1 MEKKSCFEASQL
13 NLLSLA
19 LLGDGVWSLYVRERL
34 ILTHDYSSGILSK
47 FTRDYVN
54 AVAQSQMLES
64 ILDMLESDESDIV
77 RRARNTNSISKAK
90 NASVIEYKRAT
101 ALEALLGYLYIT
113 GQEQRLDE
121 IMVKC
126 FEQVEVSQ

>member
-1 MEKKSCFEASQL
+1 MENLTIDKARQL

-34 ILTHDYSSGILSK
+34 ILMHDYSSGILSK

-54 AVAQSQMLES
+54 AVAQSQMLEV
-64 ILDMLESDESDIV
+64 ILDKLTGEESDIV

-101 ALEALLGYLYIT
+101 ALEALFGYLYIT
-113 GQEQRLDE
+113 SQEQRLNE
-121 IMVKC
+121 IMIIC